1 MFLIWFGSIQDGVTP
16 IVVAAKAQQYEVVEL
31 LKTKYH
37 QPEPTS
43 AEIEALVSMIHVLSL
58 LQFSFFSR
66 PTSSNMHKNILS
78 LGIYYLLFNINI
90 NF

>member
-1 MFLIWFGSIQDGVTP
+1 MFLICFGPTQDGVTP

-43 AEIEALVSMIHVLSL
+43 AEIEALVSITHILYNFVTLS
-58 LQFSFFSR
+58 FSR

-78 LGIYYLLFNINI
+78 LGIYCLIF
-90 NF
+90 